1 MHPNRTHLGLQL
13 VEGNQCIVID
23 DHTYTW
29 SGSIITRSYHGHYH
43 TCMDQE
49 QGFARD
55 KAIAWDR
62 IVLVD
67 YKAFSPNQHTHD
79 DLARVL
85 NNPQPIK
92 ILHIACNNTDPQYN
106 QLVNMITCLKDI
118 TWRNQ
123 LCIEYFYHHAPAPYT
138 VEQTIEQ
145 IRAVQPR
152 GLLQADFFIDSMK
165 LHVQLT

>member
-1 MHPNRTHLGLQL
+1 MHPNRTHLGLQTL
-13 VEGNQCIVID
+13 EPRQCVVID
-23 DHTYTW
+23 
-29 SGSIITRSYHGHYH
+29 GNMHGHYH
-43 TCMDQE
+43 LCTDQE
-49 QGFARD
+49 NGLARRMD
-55 KAIAWDR
+55 IVWDR

-118 TWRNQ
+118 TWRGQ

-152 GLLQADFFIDSMK
+152 GLLQADFFIDSMD
-165 LHVQLT
+165 LHIPLL